1 MIEIHLFEQL
11 VAFASCGTLSA
22 AADQLHI
29 SQPALSR
36 SMQRLE
42 DELGIKLFDRHKSRI
57 TLNDNGELAVRYARN
72 LLLQETTMIEQLRD
86 IAEKSARSSWAFAP
100 LY

>member
-42 DELGIKLFDRHKSRI
+42 DELASSFLTVIKAGSR
-57 TLNDNGELAVRYARN
+57 
-72 LLLQETTMIEQLRD
+72 
-86 IAEKSARSSWAFAP
+86 
-100 LY
+100 